1 MATTVQP
8 REGTAVVARGVA
20 ERRKFSVIPYL
31 FILPHLLFFI
41 VFLAYPFFNAIA
53 ISFQDYSY
61 LRPEATRFLG
71 LQNYIN
77 IFTPNTPEF
86 QTFWNALGNT
96 VQFVLYSVPLL
107 VVIPLL
113 LAVLLNTKTP
123 GRNFF
128 RAIYFMPWV
137 LSVAVVGLLWWWIFQ
152 DQGGLINFYL
162 SKTGFEP
169 PQWLSTL
176 PWAWVSIV
184 VATVWWTIG
193 FNTIILLAGL
203 QDIPDY
209 LYEAASLDGATGIRA
224 FWNITV
230 PMLRAVLLF
239 IIITSII
246 ASFNLFGQPFIMTG
260 GGPSQAGGGGATEP
274 VMVRIYNEGF
284 VRNFQGSAAAM
295 SVIVAAIMIAVSYIN
310 FRFFRVR
317 D

>member
-8 REGTAVVARGVA
+8 REGTAVVAQGVA
-20 ERRKFSVIPYL
+20 HRRSFTWTPYL

-71 LQNYIN
+71 IQNYIN
-77 IFTPNTPEF
+77 IFTPDTPQF

-96 VQFVLYSVPLL
+96 VQFVFYSVPLL
-107 VVIPLL
+107 VIIPLG

-152 DQGGLINFYL
+152 DQGGLINYYL
-162 SKTGFEP
+162 SHAGFEP

-246 ASFNLFGQPFIMTG
+246 ASFNLFGQPFIMTS

>member
-1 MATTVQP
+1 MATSVQP
-8 REGTAVVARGVA
+8 REGTAVAARGAVG
-20 ERRKFSVIPYL
+20 RQGFNWVPYL
-31 FILPHLLFFI
+31 FILPHFVFFA
-41 VFLAYPFFNAIA
+41 VFLGYPFISGIV
-53 ISFQDYSY
+53 ISFLDYSY
-61 LRPEATRFLG
+61 LRPEATRFVG
-71 LQNYIN
+71 LENYVN
-77 IFTPNTPEF
+77 IFTPDTPQF
-86 QTFWNALGNT
+86 QTFWNSLGNT
-96 VQFVLYSVPLL
+96 VQFVIYSVPLL

-128 RAIYFMPWV
+128 RAVYFMPWV

-162 SKTGFEP
+162 VKMGFEP
-169 PQWLSTL
+169 PQWLSTM

-184 VATVWWTIG
+184 VATVWWTVG

-209 LYEAASLDGATGIRA
+209 LYEAAALDGATGVKA
-224 FWNITV
+224 FWAITV
-230 PMLRAVLLF
+230 PMLRSVLLF
-239 IIITSII
+239 IVITSII

-260 GGPSQAGGGGATEP
+260 GGPATAGGGGSTEP

-284 VRNFQGSAAAM
+284 IRNFQGSAAAM
-295 SVIVAAIMIAVSYIN
+295 SLIVASIMIVVSYVN
-310 FRFFRVR
+310 FRFFRAK

>member
-8 REGTAVVARGVA
+8 REGTAVVAQGVA
-20 ERRKFSVIPYL
+20 HRRSFTWTPYL

-71 LQNYIN
+71 IQNYIN
-77 IFTPNTPEF
+77 IFTPDTPQF

-96 VQFVLYSVPLL
+96 VQFVFYSVPLL
-107 VVIPLL
+107 VIIPLG

-152 DQGGLINFYL
+152 DQGGLINYYL
-162 SKTGFEP
+162 SHAGFEP

-184 VATVWWTIG
+184 VATVWWTIA

-246 ASFNLFGQPFIMTG
+246 ASFNLFGQPFIMTS

>member
-1 MATTVQP
+1 MATTVRPQ
-8 REGTAVVARGVA
+8 EGAATVARGVTT
-20 ERRKFSVIPYL
+20 RRSFSWTPYL
-31 FILPHLLFFI
+31 FILPHLIFFA
-41 VFLAYPFFNAIA
+41 VFLAYPFFSGLA
-53 ISFQDYSY
+53 ISFLDYSY

-71 LQNYIN
+71 LENYIN
-77 IFTPNTPEF
+77 LFTPGTPEF

-96 VQFVLYSVPLL
+96 VQFVFYSVPLL
-107 VVIPLL
+107 VIIPLL

-128 RAIYFMPWV
+128 RAVYFMPWV

-162 SKTGFEP
+162 GQMGFTP
-169 PQWLSTL
+169 PSWLSTM

-209 LYEAASLDGATGIRA
+209 LYEAAALDGATGIRA

-230 PMLRAVLLF
+230 PMLRPVLLF

-260 GGPSQAGGGGATEP
+260 GGPSQAGGGGSTEP

-295 SVIVAAIMIAVSYIN
+295 SVIVASIMIAVSYIN

>member
-8 REGTAVVARGVA
+8 REGTAVVAQGVA
-20 ERRKFSVIPYL
+20 HRRSFTWTPYL

-71 LQNYIN
+71 IQNYIN
-77 IFTPNTPEF
+77 IFTPDTPQF

-96 VQFVLYSVPLL
+96 VQFVFYSVPLL
-107 VVIPLL
+107 VIIPLG

-152 DQGGLINFYL
+152 DQGGLINYYL
-162 SKTGFEP
+162 SHAGFEP

>member
-8 REGTAVVARGVA
+8 REGTAVVAQGVA
-20 ERRKFSVIPYL
+20 HRRSFTWTPYL

-71 LQNYIN
+71 IQNYIN
-77 IFTPNTPEF
+77 IFTPDTPQF

-96 VQFVLYSVPLL
+96 VQFVFYSVPLL
-107 VVIPLL
+107 VIIPLG

-152 DQGGLINFYL
+152 DQGGLINYYL
-162 SKTGFEP
+162 SYAGFEP